1 MYNRKQKEGE
11 TIKILV
17 AIPCMSKVD
26 TDFMMS
32 MLRLRRIHD
41 THYSTSVASL
51 IYDSRNA
58 FAARA
63 ITEGY
68 DRVLFID
75 SDMIFEP
82 DLLKRLSD
90 DMDTGLDYVSGL
102 FFTRRSPVK
111 PMIYKTLDVSKA
123 EDGTPMAVT
132 ETYTDYPRD
141 ALFEIQGSGFGAVLI
156 NTDLMRKVWDKYGPS
171 FMPVPTLGED
181 LAFCYRARSLGAKLY
196 CDSRVKL
203 GHIGTV
209 VFDEKL
215 YEPAEE
221 SRTDMYQTDK
231 PIGKAEHTLPDMR
244 KQKRK

>member
-1 MYNRKQKEGE
+1 MKEGE
-11 TIKILV
+11 IIKILV

-102 FFTRRSPVK
+102 FFTRKSPVK

-141 ALFEIQGSGFGAVLI
+141 TLFEVQGSGFGAVLI
-156 NTDLMRKVWDKYGPS
+156 RTDLMRKVWDTYGPP

-209 VFDEKL
+209 VFDETL
-215 YEPAEE
+215 YTPPGE
-221 SRTDMYQTDK
+221 SRTDMYQSET
-231 PIGKAEHTLPDMR
+231 PIGNVKNAIPDMR

>member
-1 MYNRKQKEGE
+1 
-11 TIKILV
+11 
-17 AIPCMSKVD
+17 MSKVD

-41 THYSTSVASL
+41 THYSTSVATL

-63 ITEGY
+63 ITEDY

-102 FFTRRSPVK
+102 FFSRKTPIK
-111 PMIYKTLDVSKA
+111 PMIYKALDVSQA

-132 ETYTDYPRD
+132 KTYTDYPRD
-141 ALFEIQGSGFGAVLI
+141 TLFEVQGSGFGAVLI
-156 NTDLMRKVWDKYGPS
+156 RTDLMRKVWDKYGPP

-203 GHIGTV
+203 GHIGSV

-215 YEPAEE
+215 YTPPEE
-221 SRTDMYQTDK
+221 SRTDMYQAEQPFD
-231 PIGKAEHTLPDMR
+231 KAEHALPDMR
-244 KQKRK
+244 KQRRK